1 MIILSLPGVSIKPY
15 VRMTKRGKYVDPQAL
30 EYLAS
35 KDTLAF
41 EIRQAMQA
49 AYYDPFP
56 AQTPLQVHI
65 SVTVPSSQ
73 GHRADIDNIAKAILD
88 ACNKIVF
95 PDDRWIDTLYI
106 KRKIGEPYLR
116 IIVAPQNSR
125 HTGPIPS

>member
-56 AQTPLQVHI
+56 AQTPLHVHI

-88 ACNKIVF
+88 ACNKVVF
-95 PDDRWIDTLYI
+95 PDDRWIDDLGI
-106 KRKIGEPYLR
+106 ERKIGDPYL
-116 IIVAPQNSR
+116 IISIETVRA
-125 HTGPIPS
+125 